1 MKVWSSDIIKT
12 KGHWATGTVW
22 NVLSS
27 NKKDSYSIEMSDRGF
42 TCDCPGF
49 TFRGKCKHS
58 QTVND
63 RVGQAIE
70 GEVPQYYTL

>member
-42 TCDCPGF
+42 TCNCPA
-49 TFRGKCKHS
+49 FRKCKHIKE
-58 QTVND
+58 VEE
-63 RVGQAIE
+63 RFAI
-70 GEVPQYYTL
+70 

>member
-12 KGHWATGTVW
+12 KGHWAAGTMW

-42 TCDCPGF
+42 TCDCPAF
-49 TFRGKCKHS
+49 VKCKHIKEVEERF
-58 QTVND
+58 TV
-63 RVGQAIE
+63 
-70 GEVPQYYTL
+70 